1 MIKTWF
7 SNIGTLSQFEVCRV
21 GAASCSLWEIWVARC
36 AATFEGTPMN
46 ARRIC
51 LKFISQV
58 QLLSLTF
65 TPKKPF
71 GRIQTHLLGIIGVQ
85 AKCVRLKCGKWCQ
98 CGNGLDVLATSLI
111 LTTQRAM
118 GISRVEELFV
128 TSRAKLQL
136 FSLYYYGEGT
146 IMEAEYM
153 ALLDGLELCTAMGFQ
168 DLDITNDSQVV
179 VTAVRNKETTSWR
192 FIQVSR
198 RCLTIWRD
206 SFDIRHIFRQAN
218 LVTDRCVDRAHTH
231 KTRRDYFSKAD
242 LPPLF
247 GKRFAWI
254 ELESLLIVHDLYGC
268 LFFFAL
274 PCLFGH
280 VSLYHLSRNS
290 FPCIGPQGF

>member
-7 SNIGTLSQFEVCRV
+7 YKIGTLSYFEVCRV

-71 GRIQTHLLGIIGVQ
+71 ERIQTHLLGIIGVQ

-111 LTTQRAM
+111 LTTRRAM

-128 TSRAKLQL
+128 TSRAKL
-136 FSLYYYGEGT
+136 
-146 IMEAEYM
+146 
-153 ALLDGLELCTAMGFQ
+153 
-168 DLDITNDSQVV
+168 
-179 VTAVRNKETTSWR
+179 
-192 FIQVSR
+192 
-198 RCLTIWRD
+198 
-206 SFDIRHIFRQAN
+206 
-218 LVTDRCVDRAHTH
+218 
-231 KTRRDYFSKAD
+231 
-242 LPPLF
+242 
-247 GKRFAWI
+247 
-254 ELESLLIVHDLYGC
+254 
-268 LFFFAL
+268 
-274 PCLFGH
+274 
-280 VSLYHLSRNS
+280 
-290 FPCIGPQGF
+290 